1 MIAREKK
8 KLDKLGRTCYMTK
21 PFRHSKIKRL
31 KRIKK
36 NQKLPSFVKFAE
48 AATNRCSMNKGVLR
62 NFTTFT
68 RKHLHQ
74 SLIMLIFR
82 MSRS

>member
-1 MIAREKK
+1 MIAREKKK

-36 NQKLPSFVKFAE
+36 SE
-48 AATNRCSMNKGVLR
+48 IT
-62 NFTTFT
+62 
-68 RKHLHQ
+68 
-74 SLIMLIFR
+74 IFR
-82 MSRS
+82 

>member
-48 AATNRCSMNKGVLR
+48 AATRGL
-62 NFTTFT
+62 
-68 RKHLHQ
+68 L
-74 SLIMLIFR
+74 
-82 MSRS
+82 